1 MAFSLKRLHVDL
13 LKFSAVVVQNLEEN
27 MQKTVCTKYYITQTD
42 FQTVSCVPFT
52 LIQNKI

>member
-1 MAFSLKRLHVDL
+1 MAFSLKRLHFDL

>member
-1 MAFSLKRLHVDL
+1 MAFSLKRLHFDL

-42 FQTVSCVPFT
+42 FQTVFCVPFT